1 MWNRC
6 STGFL
11 NIVTPLLIS
20 VEMFQKKNRILIA
33 TILTLTLGI
42 PTLAIPMNV
51 NASSWSSLV
60 SGADFAISGTGKA
73 EWSSLTAHTD
83 SWSIL
88 LEAPGQA
95 TWNSTLGQGEN
106 VNEGR
111 IVIQL
116 APGTTLGDID
126 SLSWWVNTT
135 TGYPS
140 HADLLLDLDGDGVF
154 DGGRKDQVTG
164 ETLSGDDDILVAE
177 FAYQPYIGPGY
188 DYVSPGSPYGHYNHT
203 LQGSHYNPSYDA
215 WVQTFQNETSETGT
229 LELNNETVCWLYSGL
244 PGPYAG
250 GYFGK
255 LEDFKE
261 ESVQIIGGTDIAP
274 VNSSVA
280 VLEIHIEVDN
290 WLGAAKG
297 YVDDIA
303 INGELLLGEMMAP
316 DVEIISPEHKTYAPG
331 DVPVEIEAL
340 DVFGVNAIWFNVK
353 KDGSWIFGDNQT
365 YTGVGL
371 LSSLSVGDHHLYA
384 WANNTLGL
392 VGKASVQFTVRTTSL
407 TVEISPQTLNLKSNG
422 KWVTVIITFPEDISA
437 DEVDIESLALEV
449 DGETIGALWA
459 RIGEGVLM
467 VKFSRDA
474 LKEIVG
480 EPGEVEIQVSGDLVG
495 GGSFEGSDTIRVIN
509 PGKAGPG
516 PHGSQ
521 KGQTHKEQNHKDTYN
536 DRNPV
541 KGNQEKSNN
550 KGGKNK

>member
-1 MWNRC
+1 
-6 STGFL
+6 
-11 NIVTPLLIS
+11 
-20 VEMFQKKNRILIA
+20 MFQKKNRILIA
-33 TILTLTLGI
+33 IILTLTLLI
-42 PTLAIPMNV
+42 PTSAFSMNV

-60 SGADFAISGTGKA
+60 SGVELTIAGTGEA
-73 EWSSLTAHTD
+73 EWSSSTSHTD
-83 SWSIL
+83 DWSIL

-95 TWNSTLGQGEN
+95 TWNSTLGQGED

-111 IVIQL
+111 IVIKL

-164 ETLSGDDDILVAE
+164 KALSGDDDILVAE

-188 DYVSPGSPYGHYNHT
+188 EYVSPGSPYGHYEPA
-203 LQGSHYNPSYDA
+203 LQGSHYNPSYDI

-229 LELNNETVCWLYSGL
+229 VELNNETVCWLYSGL

-261 ESVQIIGGTDIAP
+261 ESVQVIGGTDIAP

-297 YVDDIA
+297 YVDDIS

-316 DVEIISPEHKTYAPG
+316 AVEIISPEHKAYDPG
-331 DVPVEIEAL
+331 DVPVELEAQ
-340 DVFGVNAIWFNVK
+340 DVFGVDTIWYNVK

-365 YTGVGL
+365 YTGIDL
-371 LSSLSVGDHHLYA
+371 LSSLSVDDYHLYA
-384 WANNTLGL
+384 WANNTMGL
-392 VGKASVQFTVRTTSL
+392 VGTASVQFTVRTTSL

-437 DEVDIESLALEV
+437 DEVDIESLELEV
-449 DGETIGALWA
+449 DGETISAIWA
-459 RIGEGVLM
+459 RVGEGVLM
-467 VKFSRDA
+467 VKFSKDA
-474 LKEIVG
+474 LKEIVDG
-480 EPGEVEIQVSGDLVG
+480 TGEVEIHVSGDLVG
-495 GGSFEGSDTIRVIN
+495 GGTFGDSDTIKVIN
-509 PGKAGPG
+509 PGKEGAGPQG
-516 PHGSQ
+516 KQNGW
-521 KGQTHKEQNHKDTYN
+521 THREQNHKGTYN
-536 DRNPV
+536 GRNPV
-541 KGNQEKSNN
+541 KGNQAKNKN
-550 KGGKNK
+550 KGG